1 MKSLEW
7 YLKYIQR
14 FDPLSVEEEKLTM
27 LKAKQGSAS
36 AREKILNHNLRFVVS
51 VAKKY
56 QNQGMPL
63 EDLISEGNRGLVK
76 AYEKFDIS
84 KQVRFIT
91 YAV

>member
-7 YLKYIQR
+7 YLKFIQR
-14 FDPLSVEEEKLTM
+14 FDPLSVDEEKITM
-27 LKAKQGSAS
+27 LKAKQGSVS

-63 EDLISEGNRGLVK
+63 EDLISEGNKGLIK

-84 KQVRFIT
+84 REVRFIT

>member
-7 YLKYIQR
+7 YLKFIQR
-14 FDPLSVEEEKLTM
+14 FDPLSVSEERVTM
-27 LKAKQGSAS
+27 LKAKNGDKI

-63 EDLISEGNRGLVK
+63 EDLISEGNRGLIK
-76 AYEKFDIS
+76 AFEKFDITRD
-84 KQVRFIT
+84 VRFIT